1 MTYNEFQNK
10 VIEFFLT
17 INNYATIEYSNKIS
31 EEKLNELKNFNA
43 SNIVF
48 YNDKPTSIE
57 NNILYINNNYF
68 SENGYYD
75 INKFE
80 NLKRKFLE
88 KYFEKFI
95 VFDYEKDQNKVLTK
109 YSVEQECNK
118 FIKEKN
124 LDIQL
129 GNDYSNEY
137 ILVLIKNKMGI
148 NYSNYVYQKDVK
160 ALLEKINDEQII
172 KEYKKKEKEEE
183 LKDLATKSEEEQIS
197 KTYGINLD
205 DIEVVNVKGKKYYKI
220 KKEGNYLMIESN
232 TNLSIVQDFQ
242 QIQDSSE
249 TYQNDD
255 DKKNTNEIVDHM
267 LKNRS
272 DVRFIS
278 INKINEYLEI
288 IEGLNPEQKKCIEI
302 LINNK
307 DKYNIQVINIYNGI
321 AIDEKGK
328 LLIVEKNN
336 NNGNYEI
343 RYQDTNIVKEIKED
357 TDENQNEETNEKNKE
372 NQKRL
377 VYTLNQN
384 HNGFIDAFILA
395 IITGF
400 ISGLIL
406 SILLV
411 LMK

>member
-1 MTYNEFQNK
+1 MTYNEFQNN

-17 INNYATIEYSNKIS
+17 INNYAIEEYSNKIS

-43 SNIVF
+43 NNIVF
-48 YNDKPTSIE
+48 YHDKPIDIE
-57 NNILYINNNYF
+57 NNMLYINNNYF
-68 SENGYYD
+68 GENDIYD
-75 INKFE
+75 ITKFE
-80 NLKRKFLE
+80 NLKRQFLE

-95 VFDYEKDQNKVLTK
+95 VFDYKKDQNKVLMK
-109 YSVEQECNK
+109 YAVEQECNK

-129 GNDYSNEY
+129 GNKYSNEY

-148 NYSNYVYQKDVK
+148 EYSNHIYQKDIK

-197 KTYGINLD
+197 KAYGINID
-205 DIEVVNVKGKKYYKI
+205 NIEVVNVKEKKYYKI
-220 KKEGNYLMIESN
+220 KKDGNHLMIESN
-232 TNLSIVQDFQ
+232 TNLSIVQDFK

-255 DKKNTNEIVDHM
+255 DNKNTNEIVEHM
-267 LKNRS
+267 LKNRR
-272 DVRFIS
+272 DVQFIP
-278 INKINEYLEI
+278 INKISEYADI
-288 IEGLNPEQKKCIEI
+288 IEGLNDEQKICIEI

-321 AIDEKGK
+321 AIDENGK

-406 SILLV
+406 SILL
-411 LMK
+411 LLIK

>member
-1 MTYNEFQNK
+1 MTYNEFQNS

-17 INNYATIEYSNKIS
+17 INNYAIQEYSDKLS

-43 SNIVF
+43 NNIVF

-68 SENGYYD
+68 NDNGYYN

-80 NLKRKFLE
+80 NLKRQFLE

-118 FIKEKN
+118 FIKEKK

-148 NYSNYVYQKDVK
+148 SYENYVYQKDVK

-307 DKYNIQVINIYNGI
+307 DKYNIQVINIYNGL

-328 LLIVEKNN
+328 LLIVQKNN

-343 RYQDTNIVKEIKED
+343 KYQDNSIVEEIKNKS
-357 TDENQNEETNEKNKE
+357 DENQNVDTYEQSKE

-400 ISGLIL
+400 VSGLIL
-406 SILLV
+406 SILL
-411 LMK
+411 LLIK

>member
-1 MTYNEFQNK
+1 MTYNEFQNN

-17 INNYATIEYSNKIS
+17 INNYAIQEYSDKLS
-31 EEKLNELKNFNA
+31 EEKLNELKNFNEK
-43 SNIVF
+43 NIIF
-48 YNDKPTSIE
+48 YSDKTTITE
-57 NNILYINNNYF
+57 NNMLYINNNYF

-80 NLKRKFLE
+80 NLKRQFLE

-95 VFDYEKDQNKVLTK
+95 VFNYEKDQNKVLMK
-109 YSVEQECNK
+109 YAVEQECNK

-129 GNDYSNEY
+129 GNKYSNEY

-148 NYSNYVYQKDVK
+148 NYSNYVYQKDIK

-197 KTYGINLD
+197 KAYGINID
-205 DIEVVNVKGKKYYKI
+205 NIEVVNVKGKKYYKI
-220 KKEGNYLMIESN
+220 KKDGNHLMIESN
-232 TNLSIVQDFQ
+232 TNLSIVQDFK

-255 DKKNTNEIVDHM
+255 DNKNTNEIVEHM

-272 DVRFIS
+272 DVQFIPL
-278 INKINEYLEI
+278 NKINEYADI
-288 IEGLNPEQKKCIEI
+288 IEGLNDEQKICIEI

-357 TDENQNEETNEKNKE
+357 TDKNQNEETNEKNKE

-400 ISGLIL
+400 INGLIL
-406 SILLV
+406 SILITLI
-411 LMK
+411 K

>member
-1 MTYNEFQNK
+1 MTYNEFQNNA
-10 VIEFFLT
+10 IEFFLT
-17 INNYATIEYSNKIS
+17 INNYAIEKYSNKIS

-43 SNIVF
+43 NNIVF
-48 YNDKPTSIE
+48 YHDKPIDIE
-57 NNILYINNNYF
+57 NNMLYINNNYF
-68 SENGYYD
+68 GENDIYD
-75 INKFE
+75 ITKFE
-80 NLKRKFLE
+80 NLKRQFLE

-95 VFDYEKDQNKVLTK
+95 VFDYKKDQNKVLMK
-109 YSVEQECNK
+109 YAVEQECNK

-129 GNDYSNEY
+129 GNKYSNEY
-137 ILVLIKNKMGI
+137 ILILIKNKMGI
-148 NYSNYVYQKDVK
+148 EYSNHIYQKDIK

-197 KTYGINLD
+197 KAYGINID
-205 DIEVVNVKGKKYYKI
+205 NIEVVNVKGKKYYKI
-220 KKEGNYLMIESN
+220 KKDGNHLMIESN
-232 TNLSIVQDFQ
+232 TNLSIIQDFK

-255 DKKNTNEIVDHM
+255 DNKNTNEIVEHM
-267 LKNRS
+267 LKNRR
-272 DVRFIS
+272 DVQFIP
-278 INKINEYLEI
+278 INKINEYADI
-288 IEGLNPEQKKCIEI
+288 IEGLNDEQKICIEI

-321 AIDEKGK
+321 AIDENGK

-406 SILLV
+406 SILL
-411 LMK
+411 LLIK

>member
-1 MTYNEFQNK
+1 MNYNEFKNK

-17 INNYATIEYSNKIS
+17 INNYATMEYSNKIS
-31 EEKLNELKNFNA
+31 EEKLNQLKNFNEN
-43 SNIVF
+43 NIVF
-48 YNDKPTSIE
+48 YNDKPISIE

-68 SENGYYD
+68 NENGYYD

-80 NLKRKFLE
+80 NLKRQFLE

-118 FIKEKN
+118 FIKEKK

-148 NYSNYVYQKDVK
+148 SYENYVYQKDVK

-242 QIQDSSE
+242 QIQDTSE
-249 TYQNDD
+249 TYQNND

-307 DKYNIQVINIYNGI
+307 DKYNIQVINIYNGL

-328 LLIVEKNN
+328 LLIVEKNH

-343 RYQDTNIVKEIKED
+343 KYQDNSIVEEIKD
-357 TDENQNEETNEKNKE
+357 KSDENQNEDTYEQSKE

-400 ISGLIL
+400 VSGLIL
-406 SILLV
+406 SILL
-411 LMK
+411 LLIK

>member
-1 MTYNEFQNK
+1 MG
-10 VIEFFLT
+10 
-17 INNYATIEYSNKIS
+17 IEYSNHI
-31 EEKLNELKNFNA
+31 
-43 SNIVF
+43 
-48 YNDKPTSIE
+48 
-57 NNILYINNNYF
+57 
-68 SENGYYD
+68 
-75 INKFE
+75 
-80 NLKRKFLE
+80 
-88 KYFEKFI
+88 
-95 VFDYEKDQNKVLTK
+95 
-109 YSVEQECNK
+109 
-118 FIKEKN
+118 
-124 LDIQL
+124 
-129 GNDYSNEY
+129 
-137 ILVLIKNKMGI
+137 
-148 NYSNYVYQKDVK
+148 YQKDIK

-197 KTYGINLD
+197 KAYGINID
-205 DIEVVNVKGKKYYKI
+205 NIEVVNVKGKKYYKI
-220 KKEGNYLMIESN
+220 KKDGNHLMIESN
-232 TNLSIVQDFQ
+232 TNLSIVQDFK

-255 DKKNTNEIVDHM
+255 DNKNTNEIVEHM
-267 LKNRS
+267 LKNRR
-272 DVRFIS
+272 DVQFIP
-278 INKINEYLEI
+278 INKISEYADI
-288 IEGLNPEQKKCIEI
+288 IEGLNDEQKICIEI

-321 AIDEKGK
+321 AIDENGK

-377 VYTLNQN
+377 VYTINQN

-406 SILLV
+406 SILL
-411 LMK
+411 LLIK